1 MKRIAQNVI
10 QSRERIINHIDS
22 FQTARK
28 KKLKKNKKKKEK
40 KSPSIDRYVRQ
51 EDTHRHEK
59 YSIIEFARSKAR

>member
-1 MKRIAQNVI
+1 MI

-28 KKLKKNKKKKEK
+28 KKVKEKQKKKKEK